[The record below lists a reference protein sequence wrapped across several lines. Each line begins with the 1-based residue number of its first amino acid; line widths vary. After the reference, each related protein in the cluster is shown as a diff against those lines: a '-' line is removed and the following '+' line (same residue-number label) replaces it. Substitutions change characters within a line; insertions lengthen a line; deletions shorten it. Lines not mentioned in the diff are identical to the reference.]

1 LLATAG
7 EQRAARRL
15 PFFRSCPVLTGR
27 LSGRMPDDA
36 NKLTPADPRDLA
48 EAVTFALRFEG
59 RKRKHDA
66 AEYMAAIAAERVVRH
81 LERAGFVVMRK
92 PLLGGHS
99 ALGRG
104 FESR

>member
-1 LLATAG
+1 MLDQNL
-7 EQRAARRL
+7 R
-15 PFFRSCPVLTGR
+15 
-27 LSGRMPDDA
+27 
-36 NKLTPADPRDLA
+36 PADPTDLA
-48 EAVTFALRFEG
+48 KSIAFALRFEG

-92 PLLGGHS
+92 QPIGGGA

-104 FESR
+104 FETSDIRSA